1 MFRDGTERLLVF
13 RTGAELFAVRLGD
26 VHEVI
31 DTPALQPVPDAG
43 SRLLGVAMVRGEL
56 IPVHDPAPVLQ
67 VEAAHAAAGVVL
79 LFVRGGKRI
88 GLAVDDV
95 FDAISVEAHE
105 LRPAPGSEAAD
116 GVLAGVVRRG
126 SELIGVLDAGALLEA
141 ATAVME
147 GGRT

>member
-31 DTPALQPVPDAG
+31 DTPPLQPLPDAG
-43 SRLLGVAMVRGEL
+43 SRLLGVATVRGEL
-56 IPVHDPAPVLQ
+56 SPVHDPAPVLQ
-67 VEAAHAAAGVVL
+67 VDAARGAGGVVL

-95 FDAISVEAHE
+95 FDAIGVEAHE